1 MEELKKRLSQKKRNR
16 TDFEGSGSI
25 QNTNQA
31 DIIEKISPGIDSI
44 AADFWGVR
52 SLMEKR
58 ESDREKREI
67 EKKEK

>member
-1 MEELKKRLSQKKRNR
+1 MSSEVPPKVMSQKKRNR
-16 TDFEGSGSI
+16 IDFKRSSSF

-31 DIIEKISPGIDSI
+31 DIIEKLSHGIESI
-44 AADFWGVR
+44 AADFRGVR

-67 EKKEK
+67 EKK